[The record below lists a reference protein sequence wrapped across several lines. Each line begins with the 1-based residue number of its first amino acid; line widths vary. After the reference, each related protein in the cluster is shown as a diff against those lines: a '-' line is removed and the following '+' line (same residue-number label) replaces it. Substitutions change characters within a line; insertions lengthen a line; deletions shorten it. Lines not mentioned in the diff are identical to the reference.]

1 MRRIS
6 TLIAAF
12 ATVFALAGHAK
23 AAPMYYTFDGTVS
36 SVTDAAGIIAGAG
49 LSVGSAVT
57 YTLIV
62 DFATDGSY
70 TRNDGTVYTYTDTA
84 NHDYFYA
91 DYVSGDALWQKD
103 GGFRNDPGYTAEYN
117 VGVNYIFFTQGDL
130 SVNSVDDLLQIWS
143 FSSRVSDW
151 TIGDAVT
158 GYNYAYDSAG
168 DMSRLYADLT
178 LTSIT
183 AVTAVPEPSTL
194 LLLGSGLAGLAFA
207 RRRLK
212 G

>member
-70 TRNDGTVYTYTDTA
+70 TRNDGTVYTYTDSA
-84 NHDYFYA
+84 YKDYFFA

-143 FSSRVSDW
+143 F
-151 TIGDAVT
+151 
-158 GYNYAYDSAG
+158 
-168 DMSRLYADLT
+168 
-178 LTSIT
+178 
-183 AVTAVPEPSTL
+183 
-194 LLLGSGLAGLAFA
+194 
-207 RRRLK
+207 
-212 G
+212 